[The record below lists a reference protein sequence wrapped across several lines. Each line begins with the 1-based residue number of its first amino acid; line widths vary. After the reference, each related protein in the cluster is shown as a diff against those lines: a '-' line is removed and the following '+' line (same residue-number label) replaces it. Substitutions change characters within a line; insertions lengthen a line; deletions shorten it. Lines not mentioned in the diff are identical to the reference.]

1 MKGKMIVPMV
11 ITLLMI
17 AFEIFYFVL
26 LVSVLKGV
34 MKYALGIVP
43 VALAV
48 MMICVCVERMRE
60 IRKGEED
67 DIGQY

>member
-43 VALAV
+43 VALTV

>member
-17 AFEIFYFVL
+17 AFEIFCFVL

>member
-34 MKYALGIVP
+34 MKYVLGIVP